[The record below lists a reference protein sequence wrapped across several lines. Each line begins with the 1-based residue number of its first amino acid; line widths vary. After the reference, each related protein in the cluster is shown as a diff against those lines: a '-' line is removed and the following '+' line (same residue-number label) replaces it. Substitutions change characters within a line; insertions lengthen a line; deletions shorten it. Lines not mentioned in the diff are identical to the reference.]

1 MNSDG
6 KEKILQ
12 AAQRVIIAH
21 GITGATMRGIAQE
34 AELSTGAI
42 YHHYKNK
49 EEVLYDVM
57 DNSLSESTR
66 IAEKSKN
73 SQENHEAV
81 IAEIRDNILKRFEKP
96 SDNRLQFYLAQE
108 AIIGN
113 EELRLKFKEKYEE
126 WITRT
131 EDLIKLL
138 YQKEENR
145 YSRAFA
151 SLLIGAIDG
160 VALQMV
166 LGSNVSSPED
176 ISEVY
181 HYLLK
186 DGIPK
191 FLDYL
196 NSQDLKPLT

>member
-1 MNSDG
+1 MNNEG

-34 AELSTGAI
+34 AGLSTGAI
-42 YHHYKNK
+42 YHYYKNK

-66 IAEKSKN
+66 MAEKSKYIK
-73 SQENHEAV
+73 EDAEVV
-81 IAEIRDNILKRFEKP
+81 IAEITDKILKRFEKP

-108 AIIGN
+108 AMIGN
-113 EELRLKFKEKYEE
+113 EELRLKFKEKYDE
-126 WITRT
+126 WITKT

-138 YQKEENR
+138 YQKEQNK

-160 VALQMV
+160 VALQLV
-166 LGSNVSSPED
+166 LGSNVSSPEE
-176 ISEVY
+176 ISQVY

-191 FLDYL
+191 FLDYI
-196 NSQDLKPLT
+196 NSQDLEPLV